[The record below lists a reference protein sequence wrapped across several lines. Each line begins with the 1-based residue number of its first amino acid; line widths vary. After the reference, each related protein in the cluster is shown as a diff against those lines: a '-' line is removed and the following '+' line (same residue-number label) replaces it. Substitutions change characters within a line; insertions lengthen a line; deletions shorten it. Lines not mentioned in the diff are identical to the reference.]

1 MEDCYSYPEARIFL
15 ELCYNLARVKDKEE
29 LIESM
34 KNLPMDHLKLKKLVI
49 TFFPPWGE
57 EDIHIVTP
65 YGNPPLETTPESWEE
80 WIFDIKTKDTIVGKL
95 KISPIEEKREVRV
108 EKELWNIISGIIGE
122 SMMRVWREKSLKREI
137 KAREEELEE
146 TVKKLKRNREIQ
158 TIFMKRVAHELRTPL
173 HSIIGFSQ
181 ILLEEEKENLLP
193 NTLQSLNLIMEKAQE
208 MAETIDDI
216 TLLWEMRKKER
227 EIDPQDVDLPR
238 CLENILET
246 LSNTILEKGLRI
258 AKEIEV
264 PQATWDR
271 EKMDRVIYHLISNAV
286 KFTPSGGEV
295 RIKVFPTPS
304 GLGLSICDTGIGIPP
319 QHMEEIW
326 EPFKQL
332 EDPLTRRYQGM
343 GVGLSLVKEIV
354 EAHGGEV
361 WAERGKNGRGT
372 CFTMIIPQPLN
383 NTGGNHG

>member
-1 MEDCYSYPEARIFL
+1 MGDCSSYPEARIFL
-15 ELCYNLARVKDKEE
+15 ELCYNLARVKNKEE

-34 KNLPMDHLKLKKLVI
+34 KNLPMDHLKLKRLAI
-49 TFFPPWGE
+49 TFSPPWGE
-57 EDIHIVTP
+57 EETHTVTTH
-65 YGNPPLETTPESWEE
+65 GNPSLETTPESQEE
-80 WIFDIKTKDTIVGKL
+80 WTFDIKTEDTIIGKL
-95 KISPIEEKREVRV
+95 KIFPMEGKREVGV
-108 EKELWNIISGIIGE
+108 EKEFWNKVSGIIGE
-122 SMMRVWREKSLKREI
+122 SMMRIWREKELRREV

-181 ILLEEEKENLLP
+181 ILLEEERENLLP
-193 NTLQSLNLIMEKAQE
+193 NTFRSLSLIMEKAKE
-208 MAETIDDI
+208 MTETIDDI
-216 TLLWEMRKKER
+216 TLLWEMRKKEK
-227 EIDPQDVDLPR
+227 EIEPQEVDLPR
-238 CLENILET
+238 YLEDILET

-258 AKEIEV
+258 IKEIKV
-264 PQATWDR
+264 SQATWDR
-271 EKMDRVIYHLISNAV
+271 EKMARVIYHLISNAL
-286 KFTPSGGEV
+286 KFTPSGGEI
-295 RIKVFPTPS
+295 RIKAFPTPG
-304 GLGLSICDTGIGIPP
+304 GLGLSVCDTGIGIPP

-361 WAERGKNGRGT
+361 WAERGKDGRGT
-372 CFTMIIPQPLN
+372 CFTMIIPQPPKK
-383 NTGGNHG
+383 TGGNHG